1 MPMYSACGSA
11 ALPALGF
18 PIREST
24 DHRLFS
30 VSPWLF
36 AAVHALLRLLVPR
49 HPPCALLIL
58 TVIRRTNAP
67 ALGGTTERPVIPVCW
82 PAVQFSRS
90 AEAPPRPHELPD
102 DWSAPA
108 RSRSLKTQ
116 QHAGVLRRSLP
127 IAGAGGRHHVKG
139 PIDISVAGPPSAPA
153 DDGQSEGYRAR
164 GMRAPGRNR
173 PLQSWSFPRKEVIQ
187 PHLPVRLPCYD
198 FTPVTSPTFDGSLPK
213 GLGHRLRVLLASVV

>member
-1 MPMYSACGSA
+1 MYSACGNA

-30 VSPWLF
+30 VSPWLI
-36 AAVHALLRLLVPR
+36 AAVHALHRLLVPR

-58 TVIRRTNAP
+58 TVITRSTRRRARGDTRFI
-67 ALGGTTERPVIPVCW
+67 GKT
-82 PAVQFSRS
+82 VQFSR
-90 AEAPPRPHELPD
+90 
-102 DWSAPA
+102 
-108 RSRSLKTQ
+108 
-116 QHAGVLRRSLP
+116 
-127 IAGAGGRHHVKG
+127 IAGGRRRRIAVGLSKLNSMQG
-139 PIDISVAGPPSAPA
+139 TRSEERAPLSRPGRLA
-153 DDGQSEGYRAR
+153 RTRRLELVPRESRDDGRTG
-164 GMRAPGRNR
+164 APNPGA
-173 PLQSWSFPRKEVIQ
+173 FPRKEVIQ

>member
-1 MPMYSACGSA
+1 MYSASGNA

-30 VSPWLF
+30 AYPWLI
-36 AAVHALLRLLVPR
+36 AAVHALHRLLVPR

-58 TVIRRTNAP
+58 TVITHPANRTR
-67 ALGGTTERPVIPVCW
+67 GDTRYIGKT
-82 PAVQFSRS
+82 VQFSRTARQTTWS
-90 AEAPPRPHELPD
+90 PGTSRVRPRASRPVSQNSTACEPPIPRDARLRQIRSTLLGPA
-102 DWSAPA
+102 SSTAGGMPA
-108 RSRSLKTQ
+108 RVRD
-116 QHAGVLRRSLP
+116 RRSN
-127 IAGAGGRHHVKG
+127 
-139 PIDISVAGPPSAPA
+139 
-153 DDGQSEGYRAR
+153 
-164 GMRAPGRNR
+164 PGD
-173 PLQSWSFPRKEVIQ
+173 FPRKEVIQ

>member
-1 MPMYSACGSA
+1 MPMDSACGNA

-30 VSPWLF
+30 AYPWLI

-58 TVIRRTNAP
+58 TVITRP
-67 ALGGTTERPVIPVCW
+67 ARGRARGDTRYIGKT
-82 PAVQFSRS
+82 VQFSRTAQETPAGLAVGLS
-90 AEAPPRPHELPD
+90 KLNSMRGTHPFGCAPSVQTRSTLLG
-102 DWSAPA
+102 PA
-108 RSRSLKTQ
+108 GSSGCGMQ
-116 QHAGVLRRSLP
+116 LRRPDRRSNP
-127 IAGAGGRHHVKG
+127 GG
-139 PIDISVAGPPSAPA
+139 
-153 DDGQSEGYRAR
+153 
-164 GMRAPGRNR
+164 
-173 PLQSWSFPRKEVIQ
+173 FPRKEVIQ

-213 GLGHRLRVLLASVV
+213 G

>member
-30 VSPWLF
+30 AYPWLI
-36 AAVHALLRLLVPR
+36 AAVHALHRLLVPR

-58 TVIRRTNAP
+58 TVITHSTRRRARGDTRYI
-67 ALGGTTERPVIPVCW
+67 GKT
-82 PAVQFSRS
+82 VQFSRT
-90 AEAPPRPHELPD
+90 ALEAPAGLAAGLSKLNSMRDTRHEGARLRLPSRLRRRAQAGSVDIARTWPLIGPRY
-102 DWSAPA
+102 AA
-108 RSRSLKTQ
+108 RRRSR
-116 QHAGVLRRSLP
+116 RSNP
-127 IAGAGGRHHVKG
+127 GG
-139 PIDISVAGPPSAPA
+139 
-153 DDGQSEGYRAR
+153 
-164 GMRAPGRNR
+164 
-173 PLQSWSFPRKEVIQ
+173 FPRKEVIQ

-198 FTPVTSPTFDGSLPK
+198 FTPVTSPTFDGSLPE

>member
-58 TVIRRTNAP
+58 TVIRRA
-67 ALGGTTERPVIPVCW
+67 
-82 PAVQFSRS
+82 
-90 AEAPPRPHELPD
+90 
-102 DWSAPA
+102 SAPH
-108 RSRSLKTQ
+108 T
-116 QHAGVLRRSLP
+116 RRNDRTPGDTRLLASC
-127 IAGAGGRHHVKG
+127 AVF
-139 PIDISVAGPPSAPA
+139 
-153 DDGQSEGYRAR
+153 RAR
-164 GMRAPGRNR
+164 GGPPATAR
-173 PLQSWSFPRKEVIQ
+173 PP
-187 PHLPVRLPCYD
+187 
-198 FTPVTSPTFDGSLPK
+198 
-213 GLGHRLRVLLASVV
+213 